1 MKHSEQIRSHPFV
14 DEVIADSGPVLRQL
28 LSPKQRPT
36 RRSEPERYFWSVRFY
51 IHNLCDSFTRLE
63 HIRTYLAHIRIS
75 KQYRQDGITRTSYIE
90 YHSSNHAVILVG
102 IFDIALIL
110 TSNVFRLG
118 IAEKQ
123 CRSDLIMQNAWVH
136 ERGIDRIL
144 RQLDSAVSPLR
155 EPRNLFAH
163 RGIPRMDEFL
173 TALGEYDALEE
184 KGLLKKMPNRSKVE
198 LVYKEKIS
206 GILDELGKREES
218 AFNPTMELLTGLHP
232 VYNSWKK
239 FFATQEK

>member
-1 MKHSEQIRSHPFV
+1 MMKRSKQIFRHPFV
-14 DEVIADSGPVLRQL
+14 DEVMDDSRPVLRQL
-28 LSPKQRPT
+28 LSPRERPT
-36 RRSEPERYFWSVRFY
+36 RRSEPERYFWSVLFY
-51 IHNLCDSFTRLE
+51 VHNLRYSFKRLE

-75 KQYRQDGITRTSYIE
+75 KQYKEDGITRTSYIE
-90 YHSSNHAVILVG
+90 YHYSNHAVILVG

-123 CRSDLIMQNAWVH
+123 CRSDLVMQNDWVH
-136 ERGIDRIL
+136 KRGIDKIL

-173 TALGEYDALEE
+173 TALDCYDALQE

-198 LVYKEKIS
+198 LVYKEKVS
-206 GILDELGKREES
+206 GILDELSKQEELV
-218 AFNPTMELLTGLHP
+218 FNISMKLLSSLHP
-232 VYNSWKK
+232 VYKSWK
-239 FFATQEK
+239 EKMI